1 MNKVC
6 VLGSINMDLVVKVNE
21 IPRIGE
27 TILSK
32 SFEKIAGGKGSNQ
45 AIAAR
50 RCGAEVS
57 MIAKIGKDENGKIL
71 KSKLEEDKI
80 STECVFEDEKEATGM
95 AFIMVNESGN
105 NSIVV
110 VSGSNMAINEEEIDT
125 DEYIDIY
132 KANELNTFY
141 IKEKLMEEGI
151 PFVIDGKQVFLPF
164 IGYLLSKE
172 NERELPP
179 IHLISFLTQ
188 KMLLIAIY
196 ERWNEVKVSDA
207 AKRLEVS
214 TKSASRCFDEL
225 EYLNIDVLG
234 MKGKSRVINI
244 PDDREQLWQQIE
256 SVLRNPV
263 IRRFILRK
271 DMNLEKKAGISALCE
286 YSLLS
291 DNAYP
296 TYAVTK
302 KELKASGVKEEKQ
315 VSALEEIGC
324 VILELGYFT
333 DFLGKGLQDPL
344 SVVLSLTEEEQ
355 EEERVNISIN
365 EMLEEYVWSR
375 A

>member
-1 MNKVC
+1 MKEFLEKALRQNVIMTENKEVYKKLPLAYRGRYDIFT
-6 VLGSINMDLVVKVNE
+6 V
-21 IPRIGE
+21 E
-27 TILSK
+27 T
-32 SFEKIAGGKGSNQ
+32 N
-45 AIAAR
+45 
-50 RCGAEVS
+50 GA
-57 MIAKIGKDENGKIL
+57 L
-71 KSKLEEDKI
+71 W
-80 STECVFEDEKEATGM
+80 
-95 AFIMVNESGN
+95 
-105 NSIVV
+105 
-110 VSGSNMAINEEEIDT
+110 MAIHPKDDAGLVMLRRDRAGVEKMT
-125 DEYIDIY
+125 G
-132 KANELNTFY
+132 LNCAIFLDRTTFY

-179 IHLISFLTQ
+179 VHLISFLTQ

-196 ERWNEVKVSDA
+196 ERWNEVRVSGA

-225 EYLNIDVLG
+225 EYLNVNVLG

-244 PDDREQLWQQIE
+244 PDEREQLWQQIE

-271 DMNLEKKAGISALCE
+271 DMKLEKKAGISALCE

-302 KELKASGVKEEKQ
+302 KELEASGVKEEKQ
-315 VSALEEIGC
+315 ASELEEIGC
-324 VILELGYFT
+324 VVLELGYFT

-355 EEERVNISIN
+355 EEERVDISIN
-365 EMLEEYVWSR
+365 EMLEEYVWSKD
-375 A
+375 